1 MSMREKVNPWHVGLL
16 MYLVQSGVLMF
27 SLPRLTAVHFGT
39 NGWISIL
46 FASML
51 VCLNIGLFYIV
62 YRLGQGQSVF
72 DIMESSVPKFILA
85 PLYIVVASVWSISG
99 CLIGKQYILMFQ
111 MLSFQT
117 TPSSIL
123 KILYDLLVYFLLIK
137 GIYNIVKAST
147 VFFYL
152 TVWMPLLLLYHF
164 REFEWVR
171 FTPFLFRDGT
181 NMAQGMMEIFASL
194 LGYEV
199 GLYLFPYVERNS
211 KFLRAVLLGNLYTS
225 FIYIFIC
232 VISFGFFGFRL
243 LLNIMFPLL
252 DLLAFI
258 ELPFVERIENL
269 LFVFFIFKMFM
280 TTVIYYW
287 IAQIYLERIFIKA
300 YPKIISFLLVAVT
313 YFISNISEILR
324 EVVGWLRYLNMM
336 QISLNF
342 VIPIFLI
349 LLLMMKRHAKE

>member
-1 MSMREKVNPWHVGLL
+1 MREKINPYHIGLL

-27 SLPRLTAVHFGT
+27 SLPRLTAVYFGT

-51 VCLNIGLFYIV
+51 ACMNIGLFYIV

-72 DIMESSVPKFILA
+72 DIMESSVPKLVLVPF
-85 PLYIVVASVWSISG
+85 YMTVASVWSIAG

-111 MLSFQT
+111 MLSFQA
-117 TPSSIL
+117 TPAPIL
-123 KILYDLLVYFLLIK
+123 KLLYDILVYFLLIK

-171 FTPFLFRDGT
+171 FTPFLFQDET
-181 NMAQGMMEIFASL
+181 NMAHGMIEIFASL

-243 LLNIMFPLL
+243 LLNIMFPLF

-287 IAQIYLERIFIKA
+287 IAQLYLERIFINA
-300 YPKIISFLLVAVT
+300 HPKILSFLLMVVT
-313 YFISNISEILR
+313 FFISNIPDILSK
-324 EVVGWLRYLNMM
+324 VVAWLRYLVMM
-336 QISLNF
+336 QSFLNF
-342 VIPIFLI
+342 LIPIFLI
-349 LLLMMKRHAKE
+349 VLLMIKRPQGAQ